1 MRRLLVHPLAAGR
14 DLDAPETTALRRRI
28 IAGKGFLRR
37 LYGEWYALLAGALPP
52 GGGAVLELGS
62 GGGFLAEAI
71 PGLLTSDLLPLPHVR
86 CVLDATRLP
95 FADGS
100 LKGVVM
106 TNVLHHVR
114 RPADFLEEAAR
125 CVRPGGVIAMVEPWS
140 TPWARLVYRR
150 LHPEPFDPAAASWEL
165 PQGGPLSG
173 ANGALPWILFARDRA
188 RLEAGHP
195 AWRISRLE
203 VLMPAAYLLS
213 GGVSLRGLAPGWAY
227 PLWRALERPFEQS
240 LGMFA
245 LVVLERTT
253 ATSPGGG
260 RG

>member
-14 DLDAPETTALRRRI
+14 DPDAPETTALRRRI
-28 IAGKGFLRR
+28 IAEKGFLRR
-37 LYGEWYALLAGALPP
+37 LYGEWYALLAGALPR
-52 GGGAVLELGS
+52 GDGAVLELGS

-71 PGLLTSDLLPLPHVR
+71 PGLVTSDLLPLPHVR

-100 LKGVVM
+100 LRGVVM

-114 RPADFLEEAAR
+114 RPVAFLAEAAR
-125 CVRPGGVIAMVEPWS
+125 CVRPGGVVAMIEPWN
-140 TPWARLVYRR
+140 TPWARLVYRH
-150 LHPEPFDPAAASWEL
+150 LHPEPFDPSAASWEL
-165 PQGGPLSG
+165 PPGGPLSG
-173 ANGALPWILFARDRA
+173 ANGALPWILFARDRV
-188 RLEAGHP
+188 RFEAEHP

-213 GGVSLRGLAPGWAY
+213 GGVSLRSLAPGSAY
-227 PLWRALERPFEQS
+227 PFWRLLERPFEKK

-245 LVVLERTT
+245 LIVLDR
-253 ATSPGGG
+253 AS
-260 RG
+260 